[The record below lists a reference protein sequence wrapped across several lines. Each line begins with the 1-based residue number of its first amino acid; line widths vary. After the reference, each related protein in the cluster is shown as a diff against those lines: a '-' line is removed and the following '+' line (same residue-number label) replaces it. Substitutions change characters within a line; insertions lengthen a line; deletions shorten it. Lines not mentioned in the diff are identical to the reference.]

1 MLLDQMRNDFG
12 ISLGGKLVAFFDQL
26 LLQAQIVFDNAIVD
40 DHNLAGAIAM
50 GMSVLFSGASMGG
63 PAGVANAVTTMQRI
77 LTDGLFQVAELAFGA
92 ADLQLVSVA
101 GDSNSSG
108 VITAVFEPAQ
118 ALDDDRNYFFFTDVS
133 DDATHAESSRN
144 LVCERATKLF
154 NDRIGEYFASDA
166 FDFRLRLLAVEG
178 GIQGELEIFS
188 LADFF
193 KALITH
199 LLESAMDGLA
209 LGIEHSLL
217 ERNVD
222 VGGHGDKQLYGRDY

>member
-1 MLLDQMRNDFG
+1 
-12 ISLGGKLVAFFDQL
+12 
-26 LLQAQIVFDNAIVD
+26 
-40 DHNLAGAIAM
+40 M

-63 PAGVANAVTTMQRI
+63 PARVANAVAAMQRI
-77 LTDGLFQVAELAFGA
+77 LTDGLFEVAEFALGA

-101 GDSNSSG
+101 CDSDSSG

-133 DDATHAESSRN
+133 DDATHSESSKD

-154 NDRIGEYFASDA
+154 NDRVGEYFASNP

-193 KALITH
+193 KTLIAH
-199 LLESAMDGLA
+199 LQEVRQGKYF
-209 LGIEHSLL
+209 E
-217 ERNVD
+217 
-222 VGGHGDKQLYGRDY
+222 